1 LRGRAAGRSMHR
13 VKPFP
18 PPSSQGEQAGAVDA
32 SFTLDP
38 AELAQRRAQAEYRV
52 HAVQIPLIRA
62 AGFVVLCLMAAVQNA
77 ERGVGLA
84 DPALGALVV
93 ANLVYAGV
101 SGLLLRRLH
110 GRTGA
115 LNASLVFFHL
125 DLVMF
130 LVNLYHFERG
140 GVLFFA
146 YFLLIRVADQVG
158 FGFRR
163 ALYFGHVVVAGY
175 LLYSVLVAHGLR
187 PDEPAQWGERLAIA
201 LTMYLLTFYL
211 ASTGVVMER
220 MRRRATAAVRA
231 ARALVSELEQRNRA
245 LEDQARELEHARA
258 AAEAASV
265 AKSQFLAMVSHEIR
279 TPMHGVLGANEL
291 LLATPLS
298 TAQRRYVETAHRSG
312 KALMALIDD
321 VIDLSR
327 IEGGQAMALNHGAFN
342 LRALLED
349 TVALAR
355 HMLRDKPVTLQLV
368 LPTALPA
375 PLEGDATRL
384 RQLLVNLLH
393 NAIKFT
399 DEGQV
404 CLSVTCL
411 ADDAHA
417 AQLRFEV
424 TDTGIGIAA
433 DQHESV
439 WDMFSQA
446 DTSSTRR
453 HGGSGL
459 GLAIV
464 RQIVDLMGG
473 QAGLVSEPGQ
483 GSTFWVELELAK
495 PAGEAAVIINSAA
508 PVDAPARRSRAST
521 RVLLAEDNAV
531 NQLVLGEMLEVLGC
545 DVTVVNDGEA
555 ACRAVAQ
562 AAQRAAPY
570 DLVFMDCHMPTLDGF
585 AATRRIRRDEAAAG
599 VDRPLTIVALTADA
613 LIGDR
618 ERCIDAGMDDYLTK
632 PIGLDELARVLH
644 ERVAQD

>member
-1 LRGRAAGRSMHR
+1 MRAVKSSPPLSSEAGRAS
-13 VKPFP
+13 
-18 PPSSQGEQAGAVDA
+18 AVDA

-38 AELAQRRAQAEYRV
+38 AELAQRRAHAEYRV

-62 AGFVVLCLMAAVQNA
+62 AGFVLLCLMAAVQNA

-84 DPALGALVV
+84 DAALGALVL
-93 ANLVYAGV
+93 ANLVYAAV
-101 SGLLLRRLH
+101 SGLLLRHLH
-110 GRTGA
+110 GRTGVVD
-115 LNASLVFFHL
+115 ASLLFFHL

-175 LLYSVLVAHGLR
+175 LLYSAVVVQWLR
-187 PDEPAQWGERLAIA
+187 PAEPAQWGERLAIA

-231 ARALVSELEQRNRA
+231 ARGLVGELEARNRSL
-245 LEDQARELEHARA
+245 LEQTRELEHARA
-258 AAEAASV
+258 AAEQASV

-279 TPMHGVLGANEL
+279 TPMHGVLGAHEL
-291 LLATPLS
+291 LLATPLNG
-298 TAQRRYVETAHRSG
+298 AQRRYVETAHRSG

-327 IEGGQAMALNHGAFN
+327 IEGGRAMALNHAPFD
-342 LRALLED
+342 LRVLLED

-355 HMLRDKPVTLQLV
+355 HMLRDNPVTLHLV
-368 LPTALPA
+368 LPPALPA

-399 DEGQV
+399 DEGEV
-404 CLSVTCL
+404 RLSVRCL
-411 ADDAHA
+411 AEDIGSAR
-417 AQLRFEV
+417 LRFEV

-464 RQIVDLMGG
+464 RQIVDLMHG
-473 QAGLVSEPGQ
+473 QAGLASEPGE
-483 GSTFWVELELAK
+483 GSTFWVELKLAK
-495 PAGEAAVIINSAA
+495 AAGDSAA
-508 PVDAPARRSRAST
+508 AAAGAALSSLPGRPPRAGK

-531 NQLVLGEMLEVLGC
+531 NQLVLGEMLQVLGC
-545 DVTVVNDGEA
+545 DVTIVGDGEA
-555 ACRAVAQ
+555 ACQAVAQ
-562 AAQRAAPY
+562 AEQRDARY
-570 DLVFMDCHMPTLDGF
+570 DLVFMDCHMPTMDGF
-585 AATRRIRRDEAAAG
+585 AATRRIRRNEAAAG
-599 VDRPLTIVALTADA
+599 TSRPLTVVALTADA
-613 LIGDR
+613 LAGDR
-618 ERCIDAGMDDYLTK
+618 ERCMAAGMDDYLTK
-632 PIGLDELARVLH
+632 PVGLDELARVLH
-644 ERVAQD
+644 ERLAA

>member
-1 LRGRAAGRSMHR
+1 MPP
-13 VKPFP
+13 VKPSL
-18 PPSSQGEQAGAVDA
+18 PPSSQAERAGAVDA

-38 AELAQRRAQAEYRV
+38 AELAQRRAHAEYRV

-77 ERGVGLA
+77 ERGIGLA
-84 DPALGALVV
+84 DPALGALVL

-101 SGLLLRRLH
+101 SGLLLRHLH
-110 GRTGA
+110 GRTGV
-115 LNASLVFFHL
+115 LDASLLFFHL

-130 LVNLYHFERG
+130 LINLHHFERG

-163 ALYFGHVVVAGY
+163 ALYFGHLVVVGY
-175 LLYSVLVAHGLR
+175 LLYSAIVVQWLR
-187 PDEPAQWGERLAIA
+187 PAEPAQWGERLAIA
-201 LTMYLLTFYL
+201 ATMYLLTFYL

-231 ARALVSELEQRNRA
+231 ARALVSELEERNRA
-245 LEDQARELEHARA
+245 LQDQARELDEARA
-258 AAEAASV
+258 AAEAANI

-298 TAQRRYVETAHRSG
+298 GAQRRYVETAHRSG
-312 KALMALIDD
+312 KALMSLIDD

-327 IEGGQAMALNHGAFN
+327 IEGGQAPALSRGPFD

-349 TVALAR
+349 TVALAQ

-368 LPTALPA
+368 LPPALPA
-375 PLEGDATRL
+375 PLEGDAMRL

-399 DEGQV
+399 DRGQV
-404 CLSVTCL
+404 CLSVACL
-411 ADDAHA
+411 ADDAGSA
-417 AQLRFEV
+417 RLRFEV

-483 GSTFWVELELAK
+483 GSTFWVELALAK
-495 PAGEAAVIINSAA
+495 APGTPIAGAVPASVSA
-508 PVDAPARRSRAST
+508 PRSRAGT
-521 RVLLAEDNAV
+521 RVLLAEDNSV
-531 NQLVLGEMLEVLGC
+531 NQLVLREMLEVLGC
-545 DVTVVNDGEA
+545 EVTVVGDGEA
-555 ACRAVAQ
+555 ACRAVAE

-570 DLVFMDCHMPTLDGF
+570 DLVFMDCHMPSMDGF
-585 AATRRIRRDEAAAG
+585 AAARQIRRAEAAAG
-599 VDRPLTIVALTADA
+599 TTRPLTVVALTADA
-613 LIGDR
+613 LFGDR

-644 ERVAQD
+644 ERLPAANPTPQPAAG

>member
-1 LRGRAAGRSMHR
+1 MQP
-13 VKPFP
+13 VKFTPS
-18 PPSSQGEQAGAVDA
+18 PSSQAERAGVVDA

-38 AELAQRRAQAEYRV
+38 AELAQRRAHAEYRV

-62 AGFVVLCLMAAVQNA
+62 AGFIVLCLMAAVQNA

-84 DPALGALVV
+84 ELALGALVL
-93 ANLVYAGV
+93 ANLTYAAV
-101 SGLLLRRLH
+101 SGLLLRHLH
-110 GRTGA
+110 GRTGT
-115 LNASLVFFHL
+115 LDASLLFFHL

-130 LVNLYHFERG
+130 LVNLHHFERG

-175 LLYSVLVAHGLR
+175 LLYCAIVVQWLR
-187 PDEPAQWGERLAIA
+187 PNEPAQWGERGAIA

-220 MRRRATAAVRA
+220 MRKRATAAVRA
-231 ARALVSELEQRNRA
+231 ARALVSELEQRNSA
-245 LEDQARELEHARA
+245 LLDQARELEQARA
-258 AAEAASV
+258 AAEQASV

-298 TAQRRYVETAHRSG
+298 GAQRRYVETAHRSG

-327 IEGGQAMALNHGAFN
+327 IEGGQALALNHGPFD
-342 LRALLED
+342 LRVLLED

-355 HMLRDKPVTLQLV
+355 HMLRDKPVTLQLA
-368 LPTALPA
+368 LPPALPA
-375 PLEGDATRL
+375 QLEGDATRL

-404 CLSVTCL
+404 RLSVFCL
-411 ADDAHA
+411 ADDTRSAR
-417 AQLRFEV
+417 LRFEV

-464 RQIVDLMGG
+464 RQIVDLMHG
-473 QAGLVSEPGQ
+473 QAGLASEPGE
-483 GSTFWVELELAK
+483 GSTFWIELELAK
-495 PAGEAAVIINSAA
+495 AAGDTNATLGAA
-508 PVDAPARRSRAST
+508 PTSVPGGRSRAST
-521 RVLLAEDNAV
+521 RVLLAEDNGV

-545 DVTVVNDGEA
+545 EVTVVGDGEA
-555 ACRAVAQ
+555 ACRAVAR
-562 AAQRAAPY
+562 AARRGAPY
-570 DLVFMDCHMPTLDGF
+570 DLVFMDCHMPTMDGF

-599 VDRPLTIVALTADA
+599 ASRSLTIVALTADA
-613 LIGDR
+613 LASDR

-632 PIGLDELARVLH
+632 PIGLDELARVL
-644 ERVAQD
+644 RQRIPA